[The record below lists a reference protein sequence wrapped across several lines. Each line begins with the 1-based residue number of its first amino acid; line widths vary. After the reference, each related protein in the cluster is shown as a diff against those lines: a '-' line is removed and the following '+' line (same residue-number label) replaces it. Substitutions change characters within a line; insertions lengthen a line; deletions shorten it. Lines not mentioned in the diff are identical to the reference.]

1 MQSLIPGQLASYIGQ
16 ISVSKRLL
24 RAPWATCS
32 VCNVQTC
39 RGDVRRAMT
48 INWILP
54 PSFLSG
60 YLQSS
65 RHRRIQV
72 STGAPRTIPWN
83 APILDTVWDADIQRV
98 RSLFALG
105 QASIWDHDPVGS
117 PVLWSAC
124 DYWTSEPS
132 EKRYRMIQFLVSAG
146 ADALLLAR
154 PARGYSAQDQI
165 ALALF

>member
-1 MQSLIPGQLASYIGQ
+1 MQSLIPGKLASYIGQ
-16 ISVSKRLL
+16 IYVSKRLL

-32 VCNVQTC
+32 VCNVRTC
-39 RGDVRRAMT
+39 RGDVRRAMP

-117 PVLWSAC
+117 PVLWVSIIDLPASRMLLTRKC
-124 DYWTSEPS
+124 DHTSLHAIIGL
-132 EKRYRMIQFLVSAG
+132 RN
-146 ADALLLAR
+146 
-154 PARGYSAQDQI
+154 PAKNAI
-165 ALALF
+165 E